1 MTVLLDTDV
10 LVDCLRGT
18 PAARTWL
25 EQATAESFQVPGVV
39 AMELLMGCQNKA
51 DLERTRKFIT
61 AFDVVW
67 TEAAEFAKAYE
78 LLAAQRLS
86 SGLSIPD
93 CLIAAMALTRSARLY
108 TFNSK
113 HFKVVAGLDTQEPY
127 TRS

>member
-25 EQATAESFQVPGVV
+25 EQATAESFQVPGIV
-39 AMELLMGCQNKA
+39 AMELLAGCQNKA

-67 TEAAEFAKAYE
+67 PEAAGPHPFRPP
-78 LLAAQRLS
+78 LHLQLQ
-86 SGLSIPD
+86 
-93 CLIAAMALTRSARLY
+93 ALQSCGRT
-108 TFNSK
+108 
-113 HFKVVAGLDTQEPY
+113 
-127 TRS
+127 